1 MDRCV
6 ECQMEIFGE
15 CKLPSETE
23 KRNQGIEKALPIVIG
38 DKYAT

>member
-1 MDRCV
+1 
-6 ECQMEIFGE
+6 MEIFGE